1 MADIAAF
8 PTVRSVLV
16 SGDNINTYIAGAA
29 IKAGQVVA
37 FHGTGVSDTVHP
49 CAVGTTLG
57 IAGVAI
63 YDAALGA
70 KVAVAGPGCV
80 CNVVNG
86 IQATSWDAGTFL
98 KAYGTTTAGTVTLAA
113 LTGGVAP
120 LDIVGL
126 AIENNTATSSGTVSK
141 VLVTCGTITAAA

>member
-8 PTVRSVLV
+8 PTVRNVLV
-16 SGDNINTYIAGAA
+16 SGDNILTFTAGAA

-37 FHGTGVSDTVHP
+37 FNATGVSDTVQA

-57 IAGVAI
+57 IVGVAL
-63 YDAALGA
+63 YDAASGA

-80 CNVVNG
+80 AYVVNG

-98 KAYGTTTAGTVTLAA
+98 KAYGTTTTGTVEAAA

-120 LDIVGL
+120 LNIVGL
-126 AIENNTATSSGTVSK
+126 AIENNTATTAGTASK
-141 VLVTCGTITAAA
+141 VLITSGVITAAA

>member
-16 SGDNINTYIAGAA
+16 SGDNIISYTAVAA
-29 IKAGQVVA
+29 VKAGQVVA
-37 FHGTGVSDTVHP
+37 FNATGVSDTVQA

-63 YDAALGA
+63 YDAAAGA

-120 LDIVGL
+120 LDIIGL
-126 AIENNTATSSGTVSK
+126 AIENNTATTAGTVSK
-141 VLVTCGTITAAA
+141 VLVTSGTITAAA

>member
-8 PTVRSVLV
+8 PTVRNVLV
-16 SGDNINTYIAGAA
+16 SGDNINTYTAAAA
-29 IKAGQVVA
+29 IKAGHVVA
-37 FHGTGVSDTVHP
+37 FNATGVSDTVQA

-57 IAGVAI
+57 IAGVAL

-70 KVAVAGPGCV
+70 KVAVAGPGCI

-86 IQATSWDAGTFL
+86 LDGTNWDAGTFL
-98 KAYGTTTAGTVTLAA
+98 KAYGTTTPGTVTLAA

-120 LDIVGL
+120 LNIVGL
-126 AIENNTATSSGTVSK
+126 AIDNNTATSAGATSK
-141 VLVTCGTITAAA
+141 VLITSGTITAAA

>member
-8 PTVRSVLV
+8 PTIRNVLI
-16 SGDNINTYIAGAA
+16 SGDNIITYTAAAA

-37 FHGTGVSDTVHP
+37 FNATGVSDTVQA
-49 CAVGTTLG
+49 CAAGTTLG
-57 IAGVAI
+57 IAGVAL

-86 IQATSWDAGTFL
+86 IQATNWDAGTFL
-98 KAYGTTTAGTVTLAA
+98 KAYGTTTAGTVCEAA
-113 LTGGVAP
+113 ITGGVAP
-120 LDIVGL
+120 LNIVGL
-126 AIENNTATSSGTVSK
+126 AIENNTATTAGTASK
-141 VLVTCGTITAAA
+141 VLVTSGTITAAA